1 MIDSGEMVAWC
12 IAAAMLRSNRTSAI
26 AAIAALQYAYAVT
39 YTPDEIFYQTAAA
52 VELGIILSMYL
63 LPASNFTIRIMGIS
77 GLSVV
82 CHALAHF
89 AVIPVLV
96 YDSAIDALIAI
107 QLITML
113 LPDEINFKPVAD
125 AIRTAVV
132 RLDRRVG
139 SYSHQEEMP

>member
-82 CHALAHF
+82 CHALAYF
-89 AVIPVLV
+89 ALIPVLV
-96 YDSAIDALIAI
+96 YDSAIEALLAI

-113 LPDEINFKPVAD
+113 LPDELNTRRIAD
-125 AIRTAVV
+125 IISRALV
-132 RLDRRVG
+132 RPNRG
-139 SYSHQEEMP
+139 IGYHCNTKEMP